1 LHVRAVAYLAYVF
14 PNQVLQ
20 RSAPSCL
27 SWPRRSL
34 ECLTGLS
41 RFDISKVMEL
51 SRAIAALSALSQ
63 ESRLKVFR
71 LLVKSGPVG
80 LQAGEIA
87 RRLKVPPNTMSSH
100 LAILSRA
107 GLVTSRRKSR
117 SIFYALDL
125 EGTRELLSF
134 LVEDC
139 CRGKPEVCRP
149 LIASALAE
157 CC

>member
-1 LHVRAVAYLAYVF
+1 MSRPCCFKLDAGKGKSKPQAHLTELA
-14 PNQVLQ
+14 
-20 RSAPSCL
+20 
-27 SWPRRSL
+27 
-34 ECLTGLS
+34 
-41 RFDISKVMEL
+41 RFDTSKVMEL
-51 SRAIAALSALSQ
+51 SRAISALSALSQ

-71 LLVKSGPVG
+71 LLVKSGPEG

-87 RRLKVPPNTMSSH
+87 RRVKVPANTMSSQ

-107 GLVTSRRKSR
+107 GLVTSRREGR

-134 LVEDC
+134 LVADC
-139 CRGKPEVCRP
+139 CGGRPEVCRP